1 MKKSTLALMLLAAPL
16 GAHAQ
21 FATELKSSEVVPG
34 IHMIEGADGFGGGNV
49 ALLTGDER
57 IVLID
62 DFIEPLSGK
71 LIEIASGIAGSPVDF
86 VINTHVHGDHTGG
99 NAVLAGE
106 GATIVAHDNIR
117 TRMLAAEDV
126 NAASLPVITFSDTVT
141 FHLNSTSI
149 YVFHVET
156 AHTDGDAIIQFPD
169 VNVIHTGDV
178 WFNGLFPF
186 IDLDSGGTVDG
197 YIAAQKKIIAM
208 AGEDTKIIP
217 GHGPLGDR
225 EGLQRTVD
233 MIIAAQAKV
242 KALVDSGLSADEI
255 VAENA
260 LAEFEPWSWNFIT
273 TERMTRTLFRDLTE

>member
-1 MKKSTLALMLLAAPL
+1 MNKTIIALALLALSA

-57 IVLID
+57 IVMID

-71 LIEIASGIAGSPVDF
+71 LIEIAADIAGSPVDF

-99 NAVLAGE
+99 NAALAGE

-117 TRMLAAEDV
+117 SRMMMAEDV
-126 NAASLPVITFSDTVT
+126 NEFALPVITFSDTVT
-141 FHLNSTSI
+141 FHLNGTAVH
-149 YVFHVET
+149 VFHVET
-156 AHTDGDAIIQFPD
+156 AHTDGDAIIHFPD
-169 VNVIHTGDV
+169 VNVIHTGDI
-178 WFNGLFPF
+178 WFNGMFPF

-208 AGEDTKIIP
+208 ANADTKIIP
-217 GHGPLGDR
+217 GHGPLAGRDA
-225 EGLQRTVD
+225 LQKTVD
-233 MIIAAQAKV
+233 MIIGARAKV
-242 KALVDSGLSADEI
+242 KELVDAGLSADEV
-255 VAENA
+255 VAVNP

-273 TERMTRTLFRDLTE
+273 TERMTRTLFRDLAE

>member
-126 NAASLPVITFSDTVT
+126 NAASLPVITFSDTMT
-141 FHLNSTSI
+141 FHLNGTSV

>member
-21 FATELKSSEVVPG
+21 FATDLKSSEVVPG

-126 NAASLPVITFSDTVT
+126 NAASLPVITFSDTMT
-141 FHLNSTSI
+141 FHLNGTSV

-197 YIAAQKKIIAM
+197 YIAAQKRIIAM
-208 AGEDTKIIP
+208 AGKDTKIIP

>member
-1 MKKSTLALMLLAAPL
+1 MKKPVLALMLLAWSL

-21 FATELKSSEVVPG
+21 FATELKASEVVPG
-34 IHMIEGADGFGGGNV
+34 ITMIEGADGFGGGNV

-62 DFIEPLSGK
+62 DFIEPLSSK
-71 LIEIASGIAGSPVDF
+71 LIEIAGDIAGSPVDF

-99 NAVLAGE
+99 NAALAGE

-117 TRMLAAEDV
+117 TRMLAAEEG
-126 NAASLPVITFSDTVT
+126 NPLSLPVITFSDTVT
-141 FHLNSTSI
+141 FHLNGTSV

-169 VNVIHTGDV
+169 VNVIHTGDI
-178 WFNGLFPF
+178 WFNGMFPY

-208 AGEDTKIIP
+208 AEADTKIIP

-225 EGLQRTVD
+225 EALQKTVD

-242 KALVDSGLSADEI
+242 KTLVESGLSADEV
-255 VAENA
+255 VAENP
-260 LAEFEPWSWNFIT
+260 LSEFEPWSWNFIT
-273 TERMTRTLFRDLTE
+273 TERMTRTLFRDLSE